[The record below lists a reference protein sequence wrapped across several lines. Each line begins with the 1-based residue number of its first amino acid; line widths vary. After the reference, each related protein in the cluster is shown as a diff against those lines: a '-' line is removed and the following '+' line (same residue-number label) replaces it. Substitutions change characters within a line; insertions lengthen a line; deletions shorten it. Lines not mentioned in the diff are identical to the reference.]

1 MVKNDK
7 KKKYLENDTVEH
19 ISTLF
24 YFFFF
29 IIF

>member
-7 KKKYLENDTVEH
+7 KKYLKNDTVEH